1 MKNSSNVSLTLFC
14 IHYSF
19 GDVQPKIS
27 TFKVDVMQ
35 ACNIQTHLIFCFLF
49 LFLFFFLIF
58 RHFYALDFFVLF
70 FFFVFVII
78 SRLEMNSTKNILIRC
93 GPDFSTFRFARKE
106 EEKNSAKFAKA
117 KLLYIL
123 IHLFIYFKK

>member
-49 LFLFFFLIF
+49 LFYFFKIF
-58 RHFYALDFFVLF
+58 RHFYALDFF
-70 FFFVFVII
+70 FVFFII
-78 SRLEMNSTKNILIRC
+78 SRVEMNSTKNILIRC

-106 EEKNSAKFAKA
+106 EIK
-117 KLLYIL
+117 KLRKIRQGQMGVAL
-123 IHLFIYFKK
+123 IHLFIY